1 MVKTNFYQF
10 KRKQNSDG
18 VYKTVNGKNVYKYSG
33 YMQSRDSNWLNR
45 NIRGNQTDINDEPI
59 EEDIRD

>member
-1 MVKTNFYQF
+1 MVKAMKYFKKDKSGQDNFGD
-10 KRKQNSDG
+10 RKNL
-18 VYKTVNGKNVYKYSG
+18 YKYSV

-45 NIRGNQTDINDEPI
+45 NIHGNQVDDDPEPI